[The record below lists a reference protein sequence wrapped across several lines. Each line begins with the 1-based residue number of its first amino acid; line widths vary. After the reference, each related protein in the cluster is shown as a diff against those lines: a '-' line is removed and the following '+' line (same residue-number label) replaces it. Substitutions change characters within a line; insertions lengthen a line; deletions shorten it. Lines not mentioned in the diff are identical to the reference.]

1 MSKQIYAAVLESHPE
16 YGTVSS
22 PVIDFRH
29 WDAEIWPEDA
39 EERFN
44 RGEDVDM
51 IPNPHYIPN
60 AGMQLAEGNAATL
73 FQALH
78 LDLEEGGTRFAL
90 DVVYAA
96 VMRLIN
102 GDPDRAARP
111 ASTTRGSGGATIY
124 DGGVSGDRLAIYAA
138 RLLAILVEG
147 RARNATH
154 LVAC

>member
-1 MSKQIYAAVLESHPE
+1 MSKQIYAAVLEAHPE

-29 WDAEIWPEDA
+29 WDAEIWPEDT
-39 EERFN
+39 EERFS

-60 AGMQLAEGNAATL
+60 AGMQLAEGNAETL
-73 FQALH
+73 FSALGFE
-78 LDLEEGGTRFAL
+78 LMDGGTRFEL
-90 DVVYAA
+90 DAVYAA

-102 GDPDRAARP
+102 GDPDRKARP
-111 ASTTRGSGGATIY
+111 ASTTVGRGGATFY
-124 DGGVSGDRLAIYAA
+124 DVGVSGDRLALYAA